1 MRKTLTLSVVAL
13 LVFIIG
19 AASMACNDDDDGGST
34 TDPTSDGG
42 TSAPTSDGGSTSTYC
57 ADLAELDAALDN
69 LDATLGSGSPAETE
83 QAADDVEAAF
93 RKVEASAEGEID
105 ELEAAWRDLDNQ
117 IRQDPSA
124 ADELLA
130 SVRAELNSL
139 SSEANC

>member
-1 MRKTLTLSVVAL
+1 MQKILPLSVLAL

-19 AASMACNDDDDGGST
+19 AASMACNDDDDGGGST
-34 TDPTSDGG
+34 TDGG

-57 ADLAELDAALDN
+57 ADLDELDAALDN
-69 LDATLGSGSPAETE
+69 LDATLGSGSLAETE

-124 ADELLA
+124 ADDLLA